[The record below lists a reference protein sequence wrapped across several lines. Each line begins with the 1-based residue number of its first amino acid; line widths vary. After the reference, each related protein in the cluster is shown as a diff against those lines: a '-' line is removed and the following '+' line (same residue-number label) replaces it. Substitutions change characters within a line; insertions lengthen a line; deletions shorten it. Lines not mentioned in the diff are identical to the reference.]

1 MSHFSSSNGYS
12 KRRTSQAG
20 GIFYKTMALFMC
32 SRADRGQHGGG
43 SRCGIDTKHCFNTV
57 AAAAAGRYFRRLS
70 FRRQRPI
77 PHSSVCARAGK
88 NLYKISADSLY
99 GIADLKTGKMIV
111 PAEYTTIDVLSD
123 GRFLLTRY
131 ENQASSFYYADAN
144 GTVTPIQTPVKGTYF
159 GMAGDGCFFIGVYA
173 KRPLTAAVQQPAEQ
187 YDIPTL
193 VLLDENMKVIRDDI
207 DGACGAASTPHFTN
221 GLMPIQTGS
230 TLWIGSRKGAIGNG
244 TYGLIDKTGQFVGRN
259 GFDELSWT
267 DSRYIGKRGT
277 ALYQLDGKSGEI
289 RLPANASQ
297 ESSWAKAE
305 LEAARE
311 HDISLSFYY
320 PRLNITRVDF
330 CRLAVKLYQKVQPN
344 ASAAP
349 AAAFSDCENESVCL
363 AAALGIVTG
372 YDDGTFRPYQ
382 SITRQEAAA
391 MLDRLYT
398 TLGGKASAANDKPYA
413 DDAQLGDWA
422 RSSVY
427 AMREIG
433 IMQGKENNR
442 FRPKDGY
449 TQEQAVVTVERA
461 FQAVK

>member
-1 MSHFSSSNGYS
+1 MKINFLSELCHTFPRLTVIVSEGLHRQKVFFM
-12 KRRTSQAG
+12 KRWR
-20 GIFYKTMALFMC
+20 YLC
-32 SRADRGQHGGG
+32 
-43 SRCGIDTKHCFNTV
+43 
-57 AAAAAGRYFRRLS
+57 AAALIAGSMAAGAS
-70 FRRQRPI
+70 AVSI
-77 PHSSVCARAGK
+77 PSTALTQLQQQWQADTSADY
-88 NLYKISADSLY
+88 LSADS
-99 GIADLKTGKMIV
+99 GQSRIAAYALV
-111 PAEYTTIDVLSD
+111 PKKICTK
-123 GRFLLTRY
+123 FLPTRY
-131 ENQASSFYYADAN
+131 ENQASSFYYADAS

-207 DGACGAASTPHFTN
+207 DGACGTASMPHFTN

-244 TYGLIDKTGQFVGRN
+244 TYGLIDKTGQFVGRHD
-259 GFDELSWT
+259 FDGLSWA
-267 DSRYIGKRGT
+267 DNRYIGKRGT
-277 ALYQLDGKSGEI
+277 ALYQLDGKGGEI
-289 RLPANASQ
+289 QLPANASQ

-320 PRLNITRVDF
+320 PMLNITRVDF

-382 SITRQEAAA
+382 SITRQEAA
-391 MLDRLYT
+391 LI
-398 TLGGKASAANDKPYA
+398 PYHTPT
-413 DDAQLGDWA
+413 A
-422 RSSVY
+422 RRC
-427 AMREIG
+427 AP
-433 IMQGKENNR
+433 
-442 FRPKDGY
+442 F
-449 TQEQAVVTVERA
+449 
-461 FQAVK
+461 

>member
-1 MSHFSSSNGYS
+1 M
-12 KRRTSQAG
+12 KRWR
-20 GIFYKTMALFMC
+20 YLC
-32 SRADRGQHGGG
+32 
-43 SRCGIDTKHCFNTV
+43 
-57 AAAAAGRYFRRLS
+57 AAALIAGS
-70 FRRQRPI
+70 MA
-77 PHSSVCARAGK
+77 ARAGAVSIPSTA
-88 NLYKISADSLY
+88 LTQLQQQWQADTSADYLSADS
-99 GIADLKTGKMIV
+99 GQSRIAAYALVPKKSVQNFCRQLVRYCRFENRKMIV

-131 ENQASSFYYADAN
+131 DNQASSFYYADAS

-159 GMAGDGCFFIGVYA
+159 GMAGDDRFFIGVYA

-187 YDIPTL
+187 YDIPSL
-193 VLLDENMKVIRDDI
+193 VLLDENIKVIRDDI
-207 DGACGAASTPHFTN
+207 DGACGAVSTPHFTN

-244 TYGLIDKTGQFVGRN
+244 TYGLIDKTGQFVGRHD
-259 GFDELSWT
+259 FDELSWT

-277 ALYQLDGKSGEI
+277 ALYQLDGKGGEI

-382 SITRQEAAA
+382 SITRQEASLIPYHTPAA
-391 MLDRLYT
+391 GRC
-398 TLGGKASAANDKPYA
+398 AP
-413 DDAQLGDWA
+413 
-422 RSSVY
+422 
-427 AMREIG
+427 
-433 IMQGKENNR
+433 
-442 FRPKDGY
+442 F
-449 TQEQAVVTVERA
+449 
-461 FQAVK
+461 

>member
-1 MSHFSSSNGYS
+1 
-12 KRRTSQAG
+12 
-20 GIFYKTMALFMC
+20 
-32 SRADRGQHGGG
+32 
-43 SRCGIDTKHCFNTV
+43 
-57 AAAAAGRYFRRLS
+57 
-70 FRRQRPI
+70 
-77 PHSSVCARAGK
+77 
-88 NLYKISADSLY
+88 
-99 GIADLKTGKMIV
+99 MIV

-131 ENQASSFYYADAN
+131 ENQASSFYYADAS
-144 GTVTPIQTPVKGTYF
+144 GTVTPIQPPVKGTYF
-159 GMAGDGCFFIGVYA
+159 SMAGDGCFFIGVYA

-207 DGACGAASTPHFTN
+207 DGACGAVSTPHFTN
-221 GLMPIQTGS
+221 GMMPIQTGS

-244 TYGLIDKTGQFVGRN
+244 TYGLIDKTGQFVGRHD
-259 GFDELSWT
+259 FDELSWT

-277 ALYQLDGKSGEI
+277 ALYQLDGKGGEI

-442 FRPKDGY
+442 FRPKDRY
-449 TQEQAVVTVERA
+449 TQEQAVVTVVRA
-461 FQAVK
+461 FQAVKKY

>member
-1 MSHFSSSNGYS
+1 MSHFSLSNGYS

-77 PHSSVCARAGK
+77 PHSSICARAEK
-88 NLYKISADSLY
+88 NLYRISADSLY

-159 GMAGDGCFFIGVYA
+159 SMAGDDCFFIGVYA

>member
-1 MSHFSSSNGYS
+1 M
-12 KRRTSQAG
+12 
-20 GIFYKTMALFMC
+20 
-32 SRADRGQHGGG
+32 
-43 SRCGIDTKHCFNTV
+43 
-57 AAAAAGRYFRRLS
+57 
-70 FRRQRPI
+70 
-77 PHSSVCARAGK
+77 
-88 NLYKISADSLY
+88 
-99 GIADLKTGKMIV
+99 
-111 PAEYTTIDVLSD
+111 LSD

-131 ENQASSFYYADAN
+131 ENQASSFYYADAS

-159 GMAGDGCFFIGVYA
+159 GMAGDDRFFIGVYA

-187 YDIPTL
+187 YDIPTH

-207 DGACGAASTPHFTN
+207 DGACGAVSTPHFTN

-230 TLWIGSRKGAIGNG
+230 ILWIGSRKGAIGNG
-244 TYGLIDKTGQFVGRN
+244 TYGLIDKTGQFVGRHD
-259 GFDELSWT
+259 FDRLSWA

-277 ALYQLDGKSGEI
+277 APYHLDGKGDEI
-289 RLPANASQ
+289 QLPVNASQ

-305 LEAARE
+305 LETARE

-330 CRLAVKLYQKVQPN
+330 CRLAVKLYRKVQPN

-413 DDAQLGDWA
+413 DDTQLGDWA

-427 AMREIG
+427 AIREIG

-442 FRPKDGY
+442 FRLKDGY
-449 TQEQAVVTVERA
+449 TQEQAVAITSATSMRYRILNILFRMFSLSSEILIFVFYDFENGGGEFYEKKACYTVVSNFLQCILCYAAVYHLPFCSMRQYRRA
-461 FQAVK
+461 NSCYLSKNNLLYR

>member
-1 MSHFSSSNGYS
+1 MRSCR
-12 KRRTSQAG
+12 K
-20 GIFYKTMALFMC
+20 
-32 SRADRGQHGGG
+32 
-43 SRCGIDTKHCFNTV
+43 
-57 AAAAAGRYFRRLS
+57 
-70 FRRQRPI
+70 
-77 PHSSVCARAGK
+77 K

-131 ENQASSFYYADAN
+131 ENQASSFYYADAS

-159 GMAGDGCFFIGVYA
+159 GMAGDDCFFIGAYA

-187 YDIPTL
+187 YDIPTH

-230 TLWIGSRKGAIGNG
+230 TLWIGSRKGTIGNG
-244 TYGLIDKTGQFVGRN
+244 TYGLIDKTGQFVGRHD
-259 GFDELSWT
+259 FDGLSWT

-320 PRLNITRVDF
+320 PRLNITRVDS

-382 SITRQEAAA
+382 SITRQEAALISLSHPNRKPLCA
-391 MLDRLYT
+391 VLTPLRPIPHSPVKARKKAARKTGRLAFWRNYLSCT
-398 TLGGKASAANDKPYA
+398 RSRIESVTESCTLCA
-413 DDAQLGDWA
+413 
-422 RSSVY
+422 
-427 AMREIG
+427 E
-433 IMQGKENNR
+433 
-442 FRPKDGY
+442 
-449 TQEQAVVTVERA
+449 
-461 FQAVK
+461 

>member
-1 MSHFSSSNGYS
+1 
-12 KRRTSQAG
+12 
-20 GIFYKTMALFMC
+20 
-32 SRADRGQHGGG
+32 
-43 SRCGIDTKHCFNTV
+43 
-57 AAAAAGRYFRRLS
+57 
-70 FRRQRPI
+70 
-77 PHSSVCARAGK
+77 
-88 NLYKISADSLY
+88 
-99 GIADLKTGKMIV
+99 MIV

-131 ENQASSFYYADAN
+131 ENQASSFYYADAS

-159 GMAGDGCFFIGVYA
+159 GMAGDDCFFIGVYA

-207 DGACGAASTPHFTN
+207 DGACGAVSTPHFTN

-244 TYGLIDKTGQFVGRN
+244 TYGLIDKTGQFVGRHD
-259 GFDELSWT
+259 FDGLSWA

-277 ALYQLDGKSGEI
+277 ALYQLDGKGGEI
-289 RLPANASQ
+289 QLPANASQ

-305 LEAARE
+305 LEVARE

-398 TLGGKASAANDKPYA
+398 ALGGKASAANDKPYA

-422 RSSVY
+422 RSGVY